1 VASNTILAILNV
13 KVLTSDPLPWLAGS
27 QAGSTPLPIIK
38 TQEKSPAGIEME
50 ADMKTTSVVSTTA
63 LMAWM
68 LFGLS
73 SGAQEPVAPATAAN
87 SNDAV
92 ATSAEP
98 STPVSANSKV
108 RIVRLS
114 EVKGEVQLDRL
125 TGKGFEGA
133 MANLPVTEGAKLK
146 TGNGVAE
153 VEFEDNSTIRVAQN
167 SLVEF
172 PRLELLPSGAK
183 ASGVNLLQ
191 GTVYVNLLNTKGNE
205 FTVKFGQQTVN
216 LPPDSHI
223 RLQLT
228 PTEANLAVMHGDAL
242 VEEPSGSMTV
252 GKNKTA
258 TFNLAGQSE
267 PMIAKSVAEQP
278 LDSWDH
284 DAVQYHKSY
293 ANATSFGNSPYAYGI
308 NDMNYYGSFTNASGC
323 GSMWRPYFT
332 SASWDPFGS
341 GAWAYYPSAGYSWVS
356 PYPWGWTPYHYGSW
370 NYCQGV
376 GWGWQPGGT
385 WLGLANN
392 SFVNSTG
399 GSIIARPRP
408 PIHAPTALQSTM
420 VPVNLKALPASAL
433 GAHDTFV
440 FRNDS
445 AGFGVPR
452 GNLGKLNSFANQTS
466 QHGTATTNV
475 YYGGARGAAA
485 GERGAAEGGAR
496 AASAGGYSAG
506 SRSYSGNAQS
516 SMSSAGAAHTSVQSA
531 PSGGSGGGARR

>member
-1 VASNTILAILNV
+1 M
-13 KVLTSDPLPWLAGS
+13 
-27 QAGSTPLPIIK
+27 
-38 TQEKSPAGIEME
+38 QEKSPAGIEKE
-50 ADMKTTSVVSTTA
+50 ADMKTTAAISATA

-68 LFGLS
+68 FVGLS
-73 SGAQEPVAPATAAN
+73 CGAQEPVAPD
-87 SNDAV
+87 SNDA
-92 ATSAEP
+92 AAASAEP

-133 MANLPVTEGAKLK
+133 MANLPVTEGARLK
-146 TGNGVAE
+146 TGDGVAE

-172 PRLELLPSGAK
+172 PRLEMLPSGAK
-183 ASGVNLLQ
+183 VSSVSLLQ

-205 FTVKFGQQTVN
+205 FTAKFGLQTVN

-228 PTEANLAVMHGDAL
+228 PTEANLAVMHGEVA
-242 VEEPSGSMTV
+242 VEEPSGTTMV
-252 GKNKTA
+252 GKNRTA
-258 TFNLAGQSE
+258 TFSAGQSE

-308 NDMNYYGSFTNASGC
+308 NDMNYYGSFINASGC

-341 GAWAYYPSAGYSWVS
+341 GSWAYYPTAGYSWVS

-392 SFVNSTG
+392 SLLNSARGTG
-399 GSIIARPRP
+399 IIRPRP
-408 PIHAPTALQSTM
+408 PIHAPAALQASV
-420 VPVNLKALPASAL
+420 VPVNLKAVPVSTLTAN
-433 GAHDTFV
+433 DKFV
-440 FRNDS
+440 FRNNS
-445 AGFGVPR
+445 AGLGVPR
-452 GNLGKLNSFANQTS
+452 GNFGKLNSFANQTS
-466 QHGTATTNV
+466 QHGMATTNV
-475 YYGGARGAAA
+475 YYGGQRGASE
-485 GERGAAEGGAR
+485 GEAR
-496 AASAGGYSAG
+496 AASPGGYSAG
-506 SRSYSGNAQS
+506 SARS
-516 SMSSAGAAHTSVQSA
+516 SMSSMGASHTSA
-531 PSGGSGGGARR
+531 PSGASGGGAHR

>member
-1 VASNTILAILNV
+1 MHSLSQPSRR
-13 KVLTSDPLPWLAGS
+13 KKSPLPAL
-27 QAGSTPLPIIK
+27 K
-38 TQEKSPAGIEME
+38 KE
-50 ADMKTTSVVSTTA
+50 ADMKTTSVLSAAA

-68 LFGLS
+68 FVGLS
-73 SGAQEPVAPATAAN
+73 SVAQESVAQEPVAPATAAD

-92 ATSAEP
+92 AASAEP
-98 STPVSANSKV
+98 PVSSNSKV

-133 MANLPVTEGAKLK
+133 MANLPVTEGARLK

-167 SLVEF
+167 SLIEF
-172 PRLELLPSGAK
+172 PRLEMLPSGAK
-183 ASGVNLLQ
+183 TSSVSLLQ

-205 FTVKFGQQTVN
+205 FSVKFGLQSVN

-228 PTEANLAVMHGDAL
+228 PTEANLAVMHGEVA
-242 VEEPSGSMTV
+242 VQEPSGTTVV

-258 TFNLAGQSE
+258 TFSAGQSE
-267 PMIAKSVAEQP
+267 PMIAKSVVEQP

-293 ANATSFGNSPYAYGI
+293 ANATSFGNSPYSYGI
-308 NDMNYYGSFTNASGC
+308 NDMNYYGSFINSSGC
-323 GSMWRPYFT
+323 GGSMWRPYFT

-376 GWGWQPGGT
+376 GWGWRPGGT

-399 GSIIARPRP
+399 GSGTIRPRP
-408 PIHAPTALQSTM
+408 PIHAPVARESSL
-420 VPVNLKALPASAL
+420 VPVNLKALPASTL
-433 GAHDTFV
+433 GPNDKFV
-440 FRNDS
+440 FRNNS
-445 AGFGVPR
+445 AGLGVPR
-452 GNLGKLNSFANQTS
+452 GNFGKLNSFANQTS
-466 QHGTATTNV
+466 QHGMATTNV
-475 YYGGARGAAA
+475 YYGGQRG
-485 GERGAAEGGAR
+485 GAVEGGAR
-496 AASAGGYSAG
+496 AASAGGYSAS
-506 SRSYSGNAQS
+506 SRSSSNAPS
-516 SMSSAGAAHTSVQSA
+516 SMSSMGASHASA
-531 PSGGSGGGARR
+531 PSGGSGGGAHR

>member
-1 VASNTILAILNV
+1 
-13 KVLTSDPLPWLAGS
+13 
-27 QAGSTPLPIIK
+27 
-38 TQEKSPAGIEME
+38 
-50 ADMKTTSVVSTTA
+50 MKFTSVVSATA

-68 LFGLS
+68 FVGLS
-73 SGAQEPVAPATAAN
+73 SGAQEPVASATAAN
-87 SNDAV
+87 SNEAV

-98 STPVSANSKV
+98 PVSSNSKV

-125 TGKGFEGA
+125 TGKGFEPA

-167 SLVEF
+167 SVVEF
-172 PRLELLPSGAK
+172 PKLELLPSGAK

-205 FTVKFGQQTVN
+205 FNLKFGQQTVN

-223 RLQLT
+223 RLQMT
-228 PTEANLAVMHGDAL
+228 PTEANLAVMHGDVA
-242 VEEPSGSMTV
+242 VEETSGSTTV

-258 TFNLAGQSE
+258 TFNLTGQSE
-267 PMIAKSVAEQP
+267 PTIAKSVAEQP

-284 DAVQYHKSY
+284 EAVQYHKSY

-308 NDMNYYGSFTNASGC
+308 NDMNYYGSFINASGC

-370 NYCQGV
+370 NYCNGV

-392 SFVNSTG
+392 SFVNSTALRGTTG
-399 GSIIARPRP
+399 GSGTTRPHP
-408 PIHAPTALQSTM
+408 PIQAPTAMQSSM
-420 VPVNLKALPASAL
+420 VPVNLKAIPASTL
-433 GAHDTFV
+433 SSHDTFV

-445 AGFGVPR
+445 AGLGVPR
-452 GNLGKLNSFANQTS
+452 GNFGKLSSFANQTS
-466 QHGTATTNV
+466 QHGMATTTV
-475 YYGGARGAAA
+475 YYGG
-485 GERGAAEGGAR
+485 ERGGAEGPAR

-506 SRSYSGNAQS
+506 NARS
-516 SMSSAGAAHTSVQSA
+516 SMSSMSSMGASHTSVQSA
-531 PSGGSGGGARR
+531 PSGASGGGAHR